1 MLKYVGLSVCL
12 CLMALGLN
20 RVFAHQPVAQQPA
33 EKSAHSVTN
42 GSNTPARKP
51 KEAGWWKF

>member
-20 RVFAHQPVAQQPA
+20 HVFANQSASRQLA

-42 GSNTPARKP
+42 GSNTPAKNP
-51 KEAGWWKF
+51 KDTGWWK